1 MDKITAERARSLQS
15 VQIVFAFL
23 ALLSV
28 VAAVGVATRGDDM
41 GLPESSSQVI
51 AMAFL
56 MVGAFDTALLFAWE
70 KIFQRMQA

>member
-1 MDKITAERARSLQS
+1 MDKIAVERSRSLKS
-15 VQIVFAFL
+15 VQVVFGVL

-28 VAAVGVATRGDDM
+28 VAALGVLTRGDDM
-41 GLPESSSQVI
+41 GLPEASTQTI

-70 KIFQRMQA
+70 RIFQRMQA